1 MAVLLSHA
9 DRRNLCH
16 AKVCSYFCLV
26 PDHVQSKARSP
37 KCRKG
42 RQRRSAVCDGS
53 STREWLCQQTCS
65 KVFKLSATAWLVF
78 FEQRSSS
85 RINKIYNLQMQSV
98 LEETRLRDLEMR
110 KNTLFARGPVES
122 LHWEETQKKDRLNKK
137 LWTACGTVE
146 HVLSVFSPEN
156 TSNH

>member
-53 STREWLCQQTCS
+53 CTREWLCLQTCS
-65 KVFKLSATAWLVF
+65 RGFKLSATAWLVF

-98 LEETRLRDLEMR
+98 LEETCLMLRDPEMR
-110 KNTLFARGPVES
+110 KNTLFCKGSSRIPTLGGNSRKRQTE
-122 LHWEETQKKDRLNKK
+122 QKALDC
-137 LWTACGTVE
+137 LWD
-146 HVLSVFSPEN
+146 S
-156 TSNH
+156 